1 MSHANGA
8 KSCIAHALDGGVEPD
23 DFWYEQA
30 AKVLG
35 ALTRYGFVVVKSAEA
50 PTVIA
55 GSTRMVRAA
64 GSSHTTASTD
74 ASWPSIC
81 ILVVCACLRN

>member
-1 MSHANGA
+1 VSHANGA

-55 GSTRMVRAA
+55 GGGMPWGFREDCLAHNH
-64 GSSHTTASTD
+64 HTVNRRYT
-74 ASWPSIC
+74 
-81 ILVVCACLRN
+81 V